1 MAGRKMLVVLVCL
14 VLAAP
19 AALAE
24 KVEVKAKG
32 KVDGPGGAFG
42 WFGPGLS
49 FVDYGPLNQKLTGY
63 GFPEELGGN
72 QWTFGGGGLAMAN
85 RVLIGGSGFGGEQ
98 TVTGSP
104 EGSPRVIDV
113 EFSGGQFDIGYAV
126 FARKHLIVAPMLG
139 IGATG
144 YDLTLTY
151 RSGDDTLGGLFGA
164 GGRETRLAYEQFS
177 LTPQVMVAVPVSFA
191 GIILRGGVVVSPAS
205 AKWEFEDGGRLLDG
219 PEMSKLTP
227 FVGLN
232 VMFGGLDQG
241 GKSKTK
247 VKVIKKVER
256 DDDSDDSD
264 DDDDYDDDEDD
275 EDEDEE
281 DEDEDEEDEEDDD

>member
-1 MAGRKMLVVLVCL
+1 
-14 VLAAP
+14 
-19 AALAE
+19 
-24 KVEVKAKG
+24 
-32 KVDGPGGAFG
+32 
-42 WFGPGLS
+42 
-49 FVDYGPLNQKLTGY
+49 
-63 GFPEELGGN
+63 
-72 QWTFGGGGLAMAN
+72 
-85 RVLIGGSGFGGEQ
+85 VLIGGSGFGGEQ
-98 TVTGSP
+98 TITGSP
-104 EGSPRVIDV
+104 EVGPRVIDV

-126 FARKHLIVAPMLG
+126 FARKHLVVAPMLG
-139 IGATG
+139 IGATQ

-151 RSGDDTLGGLFGA
+151 ATGDMGGFGELFGN
-164 GGRETRLAYEQFS
+164 GGRTTQLAYEQFS
-177 LTPQVMVAVPVSFA
+177 LTPQLMVAVPVSFA

-232 VMFGGLDQG
+232 VMFGGLDQAS
-241 GKSKTK
+241 KSKTK

-264 DDDDYDDDEDD
+264 DEDDDDDYDDDDDEDD

-281 DEDEDEEDEEDDD
+281 DEEDDD